1 MTNIAFLGLGAMGSR
16 MVRHLI
22 AADHSVT
29 VWNRTHDATKPLA
42 ESGAVAAET
51 PADAARDAEV
61 VISMVRDD
69 EASREV
75 WLNEKTGALKTLP
88 RGAIAIE
95 SSTLTPA
102 WIAELS
108 SACEL
113 AGIQFADAPLAG
125 SRPQA
130 EAARLIYFVG
140 AEVATFER
148 IKPLLL
154 QMGGV
159 VHHTGEVGTGAQIKL
174 AVNALFGVQ
183 VGVVAELMG
192 LLQKQGLDLKQAYE
206 IIGSTP
212 VCSPAAK
219 LAGDAMIA
227 GQFAPAFPIELVEK
241 DFGYV
246 QSVAV
251 HEGSDIPL
259 IDATLQVLQ
268 RGINKGLAND
278 NITGIAQLYLETQR

>member
-51 PADAARDAEV
+51 PADAARHAEV

-75 WLNEKTGALKTLP
+75 WLNEQTGALKTLP
-88 RGAIAIE
+88 KGAIAIE

-102 WIAELS
+102 WIE
-108 SACEL
+108 EL
-113 AGIQFADAPLAG
+113 AIACKLVGIEFADAPVAG

-130 EAARLIYFVG
+130 EAAKLIYLVG
-140 AEVATFER
+140 AEGSTFAH

-154 QMGGV
+154 QMGGA
-159 VHHTGEVGTGAQIKL
+159 VHHTGTIGTGARIKL

-183 VGVVAELMG
+183 VGVVAELLG
-192 LLQKQGLDLKQAYE
+192 LLKKSGMDLQQAHE

-227 GQFAPAFPIELVEK
+227 GQFAPAFPIELVDK

-246 QSVAV
+246 RSLAV
-251 HEGSDIPL
+251 GSGCDMPL
-259 IDATLQVLQ
+259 IDCTYQVLQ
-268 RGINKGLAND
+268 RAISTGLAD
-278 NITGIAQLYLETQR
+278 KNITAIAQLYMEAES